1 MTKKY
6 IAIIYEGE
14 KTERQL
20 VDNLNKVFFKD
31 ISELVPIMFPAGENI
46 YMLWKQ
52 LKDDEFETDLIEVIR
67 EYNSDAEKA
76 LHGFHR
82 NDFME
87 IYLFFDYDGHQN
99 NLGYIGNDSLDVLSE
114 MLQTFS
120 EETELGKLYINYPM
134 VESLRDNKMPE
145 EETCYRRCTVNLN
158 EIKNYKRTV
167 SDMYIYQDFRK
178 LDRRHWNELC
188 INAVCKANCIIHNTY
203 RIPSRKAFIESMG
216 QNRLYQ
222 KQKEKY
228 ISAGKIAVIN
238 SFPLFLL
245 EYFKKDFWDE
255 IFFQTESLYSDRKI
269 LHGTQ
274 TL

>member
-52 LKDDEFETDLIEVIR
+52 LKEDEFETDLIEVIR

-99 NLGYIGNDSLDVLSE
+99 NLGCIGSDDLDVLDE
-114 MLQTFS
+114 MLDTFS

-134 VESLRDNKMPE
+134 VESLRDNKPPAE
-145 EETCYRRCTVNLN
+145 ELCYRRCTITLN

-167 SDMYIYQDFRK
+167 TDMYIYQDFRK
-178 LDRRHWNELC
+178 LDRKLWDELC
-188 INAVCKANCIIHNTY
+188 INMVCKANCIIHNTY
-203 RIPSRKAFIESMG
+203 RIPKRKEFIESMG
-216 QNRLYQ
+216 QYQLYQ
-222 KQKEKY
+222 AQKDKY
-228 ISAGKIAVIN
+228 ISAGEIAVLN

-255 IFFQTESLYSDRKI
+255 IFIQTKSLYFDSKI
-269 LHGTQ
+269 PPQNPSL
-274 TL
+274 